1 MADKLPKQYQM
12 LSQRFPEYMK
22 AVQKLGEVVRAQ
34 GPLDE
39 KTAQLIQLA
48 AAVATKSQGAVHSHA
63 RRALA
68 AGASIEE
75 VQHAVILLTSTLGFP
90 QVSAALSWLSPLD
103 ASR

>member
-68 AGASIEE
+68 AGASMEE

-90 QVSAALSWLSPLD
+90 QVSAALSWLEPLD
-103 ASR
+103 G